1 MLSCVGRPLMD
12 RYYGFCQLKTQMITP
27 HYISN
32 VLHDQIEQNTPRDF
46 NDDLT
51 SNEPQTCS
59 KTCYQLVVLI
69 NFFPAKFS
77 CCCCAGITSFL
88 RFDFGM
94 HAITLCFYDQHCAGE
109 SPAPLPFVCYRF
121 SLVSFRS
128 FHLLSIHRPSKVVP
142 LGLFRK
148 EAQQQNRVRIR
159 ESRDEPC
166 FGGAQ
171 QRAHT
176 QPRKCSIH
184 QYRQVKK
191 ARKKH
196 TLLFASSL
204 WHKIFLVSR
213 VPTHRSKG
221 RKNCSKFYRTFHR
234 QFPPQNGQIYRKRVH
249 TALWHTLRA
258 LSSRI
263 SFRKPPKLDHFDG
276 ARCRH
281 STVPSGELLLTLEKK
296 PKQALQTVALRC
308 VVFAVTLRNCAA
320 CCVA

>member
-1 MLSCVGRPLMD
+1 MPSL
-12 RYYGFCQLKTQMITP
+12 YAFMI
-27 HYISN
+27 
-32 VLHDQIEQNTPRDF
+32 NTAPER
-46 NDDLT
+46 
-51 SNEPQTCS
+51 
-59 KTCYQLVVLI
+59 
-69 NFFPAKFS
+69 
-77 CCCCAGITSFL
+77 
-88 RFDFGM
+88 
-94 HAITLCFYDQHCAGE
+94 
-109 SPAPLPFVCYRF
+109 APLLSPFVCYRF

-148 EAQQQNRVRIR
+148 EAQQQNRVRMR

-221 RKNCSKFYRTFHR
+221 EKTVRNSIALFTANFRPKTAKFTENAFTPHSGTLCAHFRAEFHSENH
-234 QFPPQNGQIYRKRVH
+234 PNWTTLTEPDVA
-249 TALWHTLRA
+249 TALFQVENFYS
-258 LSSRI
+258 LSRRNPSR
-263 SFRKPPKLDHFDG
+263 RCKP
-276 ARCRH
+276 
-281 STVPSGELLLTLEKK
+281 
-296 PKQALQTVALRC
+296 LRC
-308 VVFAVTLRNCAA
+308 IASFLR
-320 CCVA
+320 